1 MSFPARIETSKWQ
14 VNMELVVSTPA
25 LHQTHDL
32 LRIAKQ
38 FEIGCKCTWRETP
51 LHLGRLDAALDH
63 RFNKGIML
71 LKRLQLGLIH
81 VAVAMTLVPI
91 NSTLNRVMIKELAI
105 SATLVALLASLP
117 YLFSPIQVAI
127 GSYSDRHPI
136 FGYRR
141 TPYILAGLL
150 LCVAGVIV
158 SPQVAF
164 LMAEN
169 FPLGFVAGLLA
180 FGAWGM
186 GYNLSAVSYLSLASE
201 LSGEKERGRTIATMW
216 FMMIL
221 SIILTAIGLSRMVDP
236 YTPEALIRAFGV
248 VAASALVLGLIG
260 LFKLEP
266 RSGISQSAAS
276 ESYTVAQMTS
286 AITAN
291 PVARVFFIYL
301 LLLLAA
307 ILGQD
312 VLLEPFGAEAFG
324 MTVSQT
330 TRITS
335 IWGTFVL
342 LAIIIAGLLER
353 QVSKRLVAQLGN
365 TGALL
370 GFIVIVISGILVNK
384 SVFYTGVTLLGI
396 GTGLSTVAN
405 LSLMFDLTVPG
416 MVGLYIGAWGFSNA
430 LSRLAGSLLGGWVR
444 DEVTKATGVALTG
457 YLVVFSIEAL
467 MLLGAAIMLYRID
480 VGAFRRQV
488 EEPSFVEK
496 VAIAAE

>member
-1 MSFPARIETSKWQ
+1 MF
-14 VNMELVVSTPA
+14 
-25 LHQTHDL
+25 
-32 LRIAKQ
+32 
-38 FEIGCKCTWRETP
+38 
-51 LHLGRLDAALDH
+51 
-63 RFNKGIML
+63 
-71 LKRLQLGLIH
+71 LKRFQLGLIH

-105 SATLVALLASLP
+105 SATLVAILASLP

-136 FGYRR
+136 FGFRR
-141 TPYILAGLL
+141 TPYILAGLI
-150 LCVAGVIV
+150 LCVLGLVV

-164 LMAEN
+164 LMHDN
-169 FPLGFVAGLLA
+169 FALGLLAGLLA

-201 LSGEKERGRTIATMW
+201 LSGENERGKTIATMW

-221 SIILTAIGLSRMVDP
+221 AIIITAIGLSRMVDP

-248 VAASALVLGLIG
+248 VAVSALVLGLLG
-260 LFKLEP
+260 LIKLEP
-266 RSGISQSAAS
+266 RSNRLSPSAS
-276 ESYTVAQMTS
+276 EAYTIKQMTS

-291 PVARVFFIYL
+291 PVARVFFVYL

-324 MTVSQT
+324 MTVTQT

-342 LAIIIAGLLER
+342 LAILVAGLMEGR
-353 QVSKRLVAQLGN
+353 VSKRLVAQLGN

-370 GFIVIVISGILVNK
+370 GFIVIVISGILINK

-405 LSLMFDLTVPG
+405 LSLMFDLTIPG

-430 LSRLAGSLLGGWVR
+430 LSRLVGSILGGVVR
-444 DEVTKATGVALTG
+444 DVVTQATGLALSG
-457 YLVVFSIEAL
+457 YLVVFGIEAI
-467 MLLGAAIMLYRID
+467 MLFIATIMLYRIN
-480 VGAFRRQV
+480 VNAFRKRV
-488 EEPSFVEK
+488 EEPSFAEK